1 MSIIAD
7 EHLWQEIIS
16 PDSFSGEVMFGEMM
30 KRHTSL
36 KIGGPADI
44 FVFPQEV
51 ISLKNSLTALKKKSI
66 PFMPVGGGTNL
77 LVRDGGIEG
86 VVVSLRDCRRIE
98 IVDEAKDLVSLFV
111 ESGVPLQKL
120 VSFAKENGFS
130 GIEGL
135 VGIPGSAGG
144 AIAGNAG
151 AYGYSMKNVI
161 VSATVMHAD
170 GRLASLG
177 AEELGL
183 EYRKSNIPADSI
195 MLSANIRLRKDIKE
209 DIAKRG
215 EGFLREKRERQPLS
229 ELSAGCVFKNPV
241 GCDSTLREG
250 TSAGKLIDEAGCK
263 GMRIGD
269 AEVSAVHANFLINKG
284 NASAADFIKLMD
296 AVRAKVLATFGVE
309 LETEIKIVGREG
321 I

>member
-16 PDSFSGEVMFGEMM
+16 PASFSGEVMFGEMM

-135 VGIPGSAGG
+135 AGIPGSAGG

-151 AYGYSMKNVI
+151 AYGYEMKNVI

-229 ELSAGCVFKNPV
+229 ELSAGCVFKNP
-241 GCDSTLREG
+241 EG

-309 LETEIKIVGREG
+309 LETEIKVVGREG
-321 I
+321 M

>member
-16 PDSFSGEVMFGEMM
+16 PASFSGEVMFGEMM

-36 KIGGPADI
+36 KIGGPADV

-120 VSFAKENGFS
+120 VSFTKENGFS

-183 EYRKSNIPADSI
+183 EYRKSNIPAGSI

-209 DIAKRG
+209 DIAKRV

-229 ELSAGCVFKNPV
+229 ELSAGCVFKNP
-241 GCDSTLREG
+241 EG

-309 LETEIKIVGREG
+309 LETEIKIVGRE
-321 I
+321 

>member
-36 KIGGPADI
+36 KIGGPADV

-51 ISLKNSLTALKKKSI
+51 ISLKNSIVALKKKNI

-98 IVDEAKDLVSLFV
+98 IVDDAKDLVSLFV

-120 VSFAKENGFS
+120 VSFARENGFS
-130 GIEGL
+130 GLEGL

-170 GRLASLG
+170 GRLAKLG

-183 EYRKSNIPADSI
+183 EYRKSNIPAGSI

-215 EGFLREKRERQPLS
+215 EGFLKEKRERQPLS
-229 ELSAGCVFKNPV
+229 ELSAGCVFKNP
-241 GCDSTLREG
+241 EG

-309 LETEIKIVGREG
+309 LETEIKIVGRE
-321 I
+321 

>member
-51 ISLKNSLTALKKKSI
+51 ISLKNSIVALKKKNI

-98 IVDEAKDLVSLFV
+98 VVDDAKELVSLFV

-130 GIEGL
+130 GLEGL

-151 AYGYSMKNVI
+151 AYGYSMKNVVI
-161 VSATVMHAD
+161 SATVMHAD
-170 GRLASLG
+170 GRLAKLG
-177 AEELGL
+177 TEELGL
-183 EYRKSNIPADSI
+183 EYRESNIPAGSI

-215 EGFLREKRERQPLS
+215 EGFLKEKRERQPLS
-229 ELSAGCVFKNPV
+229 ELSAGCVFKNP
-241 GCDSTLREG
+241 EG

-284 NASAADFIKLMD
+284 NASASDFIKLMD

-309 LETEIKIVGREG
+309 LETEIKIVGRENA
-321 I
+321 

>member
-229 ELSAGCVFKNPV
+229 ELSAGCVFKNP
-241 GCDSTLREG
+241 EG

>member
-16 PDSFSGEVMFGEMM
+16 PASFSGEVMFGEMM

-51 ISLKNSLTALKKKSI
+51 ISLKNSLVALKKKSI

-98 IVDEAKDLVSLFV
+98 VVDDAKELVSLFV

-130 GIEGL
+130 GLEGL
-135 VGIPGSAGG
+135 AGIPGSAGG

-151 AYGYSMKNVI
+151 AYGYSMKSVVI
-161 VSATVMHAD
+161 SATVMHAD
-170 GRLASLG
+170 GRLAKLG

-183 EYRKSNIPADSI
+183 EYRKSNMPAGSI

-229 ELSAGCVFKNPV
+229 ELSAGCVFKNP
-241 GCDSTLREG
+241 DG
-250 TSAGKLIDEAGCK
+250 TSAGKLIDESGCK

-309 LETEIKIVGREG
+309 LETEIKIVGRE
-321 I
+321 

>member
-30 KRHTSL
+30 KKHTSL

-51 ISLKNSLTALKKKSI
+51 ISLKNSIVALKKKSI

-98 IVDEAKDLVSLFV
+98 IVDDAKELVSLFV

-130 GIEGL
+130 GLEGL
-135 VGIPGSAGG
+135 AGIPGSVGG

-151 AYGYSMKNVI
+151 AYGYSMKNV
-161 VSATVMHAD
+161 VTSATVMHAD
-170 GRLASLG
+170 GRLARLG

-183 EYRKSNIPADSI
+183 EYRKSNIPAGSI

-215 EGFLREKRERQPLS
+215 EGFLKEKRGRQPLS
-229 ELSAGCVFKNPV
+229 ELSAGCVFKNP
-241 GCDSTLREG
+241 EG

-284 NASAADFIKLMD
+284 NAGAADFIKLMD
-296 AVRAKVLATFGVE
+296 AVMAKVLATFGVE
-309 LETEIKIVGREG
+309 LETEIKIVGRDE
-321 I
+321 

>member
-36 KIGGPADI
+36 KIGGPADV

-51 ISLKNSLTALKKKSI
+51 ISLKNSIVALKKKNI

-98 IVDEAKDLVSLFV
+98 IVDDAKDLVSLFV

-120 VSFAKENGFS
+120 VSFARENGFS
-130 GIEGL
+130 GLEGL

-170 GRLASLG
+170 GRLAKLG

-183 EYRKSNIPADSI
+183 EYRKSNIPAGSI
-195 MLSANIRLRKDIKE
+195 MLIANIRLRKDIKE

-215 EGFLREKRERQPLS
+215 EGFLKEKRERQPLS
-229 ELSAGCVFKNPV
+229 ELSAGCVFKNP
-241 GCDSTLREG
+241 EG

-309 LETEIKIVGREG
+309 LETEIKIVGRE
-321 I
+321 

>member
-16 PDSFSGEVMFGEMM
+16 SDSFSGEVMFGEMM

-51 ISLKNSLTALKKKSI
+51 ISLKNSLVALKKKSI

-98 IVDEAKDLVSLFV
+98 IVDDAKDLVSLFV

-130 GIEGL
+130 GLEGL
-135 VGIPGSAGG
+135 VGIPGSVGG

-151 AYGYSMKNVI
+151 AYGYSMKNV
-161 VSATVMHAD
+161 VASATVMHSD
-170 GRLASLG
+170 GRLAKLG
-177 AEELGL
+177 AEALGL
-183 EYRKSNIPADSI
+183 EYRKSNIPAGSI

-215 EGFLREKRERQPLS
+215 EGFLKEKREKQPLS
-229 ELSAGCVFKNPV
+229 ELSAGCVFKNP
-241 GCDSTLREG
+241 EG

-284 NASAADFIKLMD
+284 NASASDFIKLMD
-296 AVRAKVLATFGVE
+296 AVRAKVLATFGIE
-309 LETEIKIVGREG
+309 LEDEIRIVGRG
-321 I
+321 